1 MKNVLNEEKRP
12 CLQYLQAGI
21 VSMGWLQR
29 RITDYET
36 TDLQYRTLSQAE
48 P

>member
-1 MKNVLNEEKRP
+1 MRKNARVIL
-12 CLQYLQAGI
+12 YLQAGI